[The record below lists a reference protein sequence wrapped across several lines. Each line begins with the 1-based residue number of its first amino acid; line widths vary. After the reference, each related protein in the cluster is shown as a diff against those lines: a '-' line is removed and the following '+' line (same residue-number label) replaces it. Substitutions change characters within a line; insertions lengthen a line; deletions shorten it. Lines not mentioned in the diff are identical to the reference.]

1 LKFDNSHSRLQREE
15 AISFAPTLYKSKI
28 AVFFLLFIAMAHR
41 PRKRIIES
49 SDDDAY
55 DQEPS
60 ASTAGEAQGPQILH
74 ESQNDDAEDDAV
86 DAVPQIVESSDE
98 DANVQESSAST
109 AGETEQERTQRMI
122 DEEEDEHKLFLFKNE
137 FNEAQRASSQLNHLL
152 FGTATVRFVGNN
164 VIS

>member
-1 LKFDNSHSRLQREE
+1 
-15 AISFAPTLYKSKI
+15 
-28 AVFFLLFIAMAHR
+28 MAHR

-109 AGETEQERTQRMI
+109 AGEAQGPQILHESEDDAVDADPPRSQASTPTADGGSQGETEQERTQRMI
-122 DEEEDEHKLFLFKNE
+122 DEEEDEHKIFLFKNE

>member
-1 LKFDNSHSRLQREE
+1 
-15 AISFAPTLYKSKI
+15 
-28 AVFFLLFIAMAHR
+28 MAHR

-86 DAVPQIVESSDE
+86 DADPPRSQ
-98 DANVQESSAST
+98 AST
-109 AGETEQERTQRMI
+109 PTADGGSQGETEQERTQRMI
-122 DEEEDEHKLFLFKNE
+122 DEEEDEHKIVLFKNE

>member
-1 LKFDNSHSRLQREE
+1 
-15 AISFAPTLYKSKI
+15 
-28 AVFFLLFIAMAHR
+28 MAHR

-109 AGETEQERTQRMI
+109 AGEIEQERTQRMI
-122 DEEEDEHKLFLFKNE
+122 DEEEDEHKIVLFKNE